1 MHKNLMDVFPGIFAF
16 LRSKSKRHC
25 AVDMFVY
32 LYISYHYCLSK
43 DDKIALSYKELRE
56 GSAID
61 NGVGFSIESIRLSV
75 KRLRDIGL
83 LKTRKRSRKGRG
95 GKYVY
100 KQEFRP
106 MLPNGENF
114 IYLTS
119 NSQTIGVTSNEGD
132 ASNLHIK
139 PKGLSGHLLPYLNN
153 QETSKHASI
162 PSFFNEQ
169 EDEQAHSSKKPV
181 NKYQSLANKLKYALS
196 KKNKLRR
203 KANIAQWTKS
213 ISKFVL
219 NQEDTKHFA
228 KTFETVL
235 DWYIEHFGE
244 EYVPRVYSAKG
255 FCDNFERIEDAME
268 RENHKKQK
276 DQQDEPQVVP
286 PPEEKRMTKEDKRR
300 RNDSMA
306 HLL

>member
-1 MHKNLMDVFPGIFAF
+1 MHKNLLDVFPGIFVH
-16 LRSKSKRHC
+16 LHKKNKNSRHC
-25 AVDMFVY
+25 AVDMFIY

-43 DDKIALSYKELRE
+43 DDKISLTYKQLRE

-61 NGVGFSIESIRLSV
+61 NGVGFSMESIRLSIQ
-75 KRLRDIGL
+75 RLREMRL
-83 LKTRKRSRKGRG
+83 LLTRKRSRKGAG
-95 GKYVY
+95 GRYVY

-106 MLPNGENF
+106 KLPNGEDFKRFTDN
-114 IYLTS
+114 L
-119 NSQTIGVTSNEGD
+119 QTPQSGYP
-132 ASNLHIK
+132 SNLHIN
-139 PKGLSGHLLPYLNN
+139 PKGLSGHLLPYLKN
-153 QETSKHASI
+153 QYLGNV
-162 PSFFNEQ
+162 PGFFDQSESEQ
-169 EDEQAHSSKKPV
+169 GVESDKTT

-213 ISKFVL
+213 IRKFIL
-219 NQEDTKHFA
+219 DQEESNFA

-244 EYVPRVYSAKG
+244 EYVPRIYSAKG

-268 RENHKKQK
+268 RESKKK
-276 DQQDEPQVVP
+276 TREQQDEPQAVP
-286 PPEEKRMTKEDKRR
+286 PPKEKKLTKTDKRR
-300 RNDSMA
+300 RNDSIA